1 MKLDI
6 YGKVDGKKAVVNTYE
21 ADTYDLMFGTC
32 EDVANVVDLDQLKT
46 GSDTEIIRMVGGAVI
61 KSFDTVKGLL
71 KDIFPG
77 LTDED
82 LKNVKVKDIAGV
94 LVDVVKYTITT
105 LTSNSKN

>member
-1 MKLDI
+1 MKLPI
-6 YGKVDGKKAVVNTYE
+6 YGKVDGKKAVVKTYE

-61 KSFDTVKGLL
+61 KSFDAFKDLL
-71 KDIFPG
+71 KDVFPG
-77 LTDED
+77 LTDDE
-82 LKNVKVKDIAGV
+82 LKHTKVKDIAGV
-94 LVDVVKYTITT
+94 IVDVVKYTIAQ